1 KYLIPFIKKDRTY
14 VLEISLPIYL
24 RKLVEEKGGK
34 VIIKRPGHTFI
45 KFAGQQNRAYL
56 CIEYTG
62 HIYFAENDYIDDAL
76 FGALMLLKYMKKG
89 VDINNLNIP
98 EFTWLEKD
106 IPRNNPNLI
115 DKVKE
120 YGKNNGFT
128 LNDLNGDLDGIE
140 LLKDN
145 LRILVRYSETEPLY
159 RVVIDSYDKN
169 IDVNKIFEEIV
180 KLNM

>member
-1 KYLIPFIKKDRTY
+1 M
-14 VLEISLPIYL
+14 
-24 RKLVEEKGGK
+24 VEEKGGK
-34 VIIKRPGHTFI
+34 VILKRPGHTFI

-56 CIEYTG
+56 CIEYSV

-89 VDINNLNIP
+89 IDINNLNIP

-120 YGKNNGFT
+120 YGKNNGFI

-145 LRILVRYSETEPLY
+145 LRILVRYSDTEPLY
-159 RVVIDSYDKN
+159 RVVIVSYDKS
-169 IDVNKIFEEIV
+169 IHVKKIFEEIV
-180 KLNM
+180 KLNT